1 MAGRALSRC
10 GYTAGKNLLL
20 ALFDIAY
27 HSRLGLPLLLSAGFM
42 LFDLH
47 LRLEVEFE
55 ANVQRG
61 GGGDAAAAEDGQEAE
76 DRDGNGNRRRQHD

>member
-1 MAGRALSRC
+1 MDVGAVSRF
-10 GYTAGKNLLL
+10 GGKNLLL

-27 HSRLGLPLLLSAGFM
+27 HSRLGLPLLVSAGFM

-55 ANVQRG
+55 AHVQQG
-61 GGGDAAAAEDGQEAE
+61 EEEQQPEGEAAAAAA
-76 DRDGNGNRRRQHD
+76 NNPRRRQ